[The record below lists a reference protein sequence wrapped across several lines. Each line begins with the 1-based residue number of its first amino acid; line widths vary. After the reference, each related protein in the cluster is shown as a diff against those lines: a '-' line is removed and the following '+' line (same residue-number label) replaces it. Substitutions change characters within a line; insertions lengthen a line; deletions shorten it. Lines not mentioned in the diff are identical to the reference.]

1 MRIPTTAVRTVVP
14 PLVLTLAA
22 LLAPA
27 VASLLGPMPSSAQE
41 AVGQRDTLSTVSGI
55 VSDHET
61 VRPVLGATVF
71 LTAGSG
77 ETRTVRRSETGQ
89 DGRFIFTGLPAGA
102 YQLTVDR
109 LGYRSLTDS
118 ITVPPG
124 TELRVQAELSTL
136 PLDLEPIV
144 VVVGARS
151 QDVVPGLG
159 GRVQR
164 GVGTIITRDRIEATK
179 AQHVSEILR
188 LAPGVR
194 LVPEGDLGYTVRLRG
209 GCRPAIWIDDARTQ
223 SIDVD
228 AILLPSD
235 VEAVEVYHANE
246 LPARFGQDPCGA
258 VVFWTRTQQPGTG
271 KMAAWKR
278 VALSAAVLAGML
290 LVRIH

>member
-1 MRIPTTAVRTVVP
+1 MRRPTTVVRTVTA
-14 PLVLTLAA
+14 PLVLIPAVLLIPILAA
-22 LLAPA
+22 
-27 VASLLGPMPSSAQE
+27 VLGPVPASAQE
-41 AVGQRDTLSTVSGI
+41 GRGQRDTLSTVSGS

-61 VRPVLGATVF
+61 ARPVLGATVS
-71 LTAGSG
+71 LTSGSG
-77 ETRTVRRSETGQ
+77 ETLAVRTGETGR
-89 DGRFIFTGLPAGA
+89 DGRFAFTGLPAGD
-102 YQLTVDR
+102 YRLTVDR
-109 LGYRSLTDS
+109 LGYHILNDS

-124 TELRVQAELSTL
+124 AELRVQAELSTL

-144 VVVGARS
+144 VVVGAR
-151 QDVVPGLG
+151 DVVPGLG
-159 GRVQR
+159 GRAHR

-235 VEAVEVYHANE
+235 IEAVEVYHANE

-258 VVFWTRTQQPGTG
+258 VVFWTRTKQPGTG
-271 KMAAWKR
+271 KMSAWKR

-290 LVRIH
+290 LVRLH